1 MPAKILITGGT
12 GFIGRVVTRV
22 LADRGYSIRLLL
34 RPARR
39 ITRLPVR
46 QAEAVVASFRDEGG
60 IRAAVS
66 GIDAVIH
73 LASAEG
79 ERRRRD
85 LFAVDVEGTRMLL
98 AQARAAGVKRFL
110 YLSHL
115 GADRGSAYPFLQA
128 KGIAEH
134 DIVESGIPS
143 LILRSSLVYGAGD
156 SFTNAIAF
164 FARLFPALVF
174 LPDMDTHLQ
183 PLWVED
189 LAACLEYC
197 LAEDRYFGEV
207 LSVGG
212 PEHLAFERIVEQVLD
227 VIRAPRMIVRIWP
240 PLARF
245 GLSALEWI
253 LPHSP
258 FTPIW
263 MDYLSVPSTCE
274 ANSLSRL
281 FGLKPAALRETIGYL
296 GRGRGMGGFLRY
308 VLRGRGSLQGG
319 KAGAPLLRR
328 QPGDRER
335 TGVGEQQHF

>member
-1 MPAKILITGGT
+1 MALRVLITGST

-34 RPARR
+34 RPSSR
-39 ITRLPVR
+39 IARLPIPR
-46 QAEAVVASFRDEGG
+46 AEAVVASFQDEGG
-60 IRAAVS
+60 IRAATA
-66 GIDAVIH
+66 GIDAIIH
-73 LASAEG
+73 LATAEG
-79 ERRRRD
+79 EHRRRD
-85 LFAVDVEGTRMLL
+85 LFSTDVEGTRMLL
-98 AQARAAGVKRFL
+98 AQAKASGVKRFL

-134 DIVESGIPS
+134 AILESGIPS

-164 FARLFPALVF
+164 FARLLPAAVF
-174 LPDMDTHLQ
+174 IPEMDTHMQ

-197 LAEDRYFGEV
+197 LAEDRYFGEI

-212 PEHLAFERIVEQVLD
+212 PEHLSFEQIVEVVLD
-227 VIRAPRMIVRIWP
+227 VIRAPRMIVRVWP
-240 PLARF
+240 PLARL
-245 GLSALEWI
+245 GLGLMDWI

-258 FTPIW
+258 FTPFW
-263 MDYLSVPSTCE
+263 LDYLAVPSTCE

-281 FGLKPAALRETIGYL
+281 FGLKPAGLREPIGYL
-296 GRGRGMGGFLRY
+296 REGRGIIKLLQY
-308 VLRGRGSLQGG
+308 ILRGDEV
-319 KAGAPLLRR
+319 LLKKS
-328 QPGDRER
+328 E
-335 TGVGEQQHF
+335 

>member
-1 MPAKILITGGT
+1 MTPKVLVTGAT
-12 GFIGRVVTRV
+12 GFIGRVVARV
-22 LADRGYSIRLLL
+22 LAGRGYSLRLLI
-34 RPARR
+34 RPSKR
-39 ITRLPVR
+39 IGRLPVQR
-46 QAEAVVASFRDEGG
+46 AEAVVASFEDEGG
-60 IRAAVS
+60 IRAATAGV
-66 GIDAVIH
+66 DAVIH
-73 LASAEG
+73 LATAEG

-98 AQARAAGVKRFL
+98 AQAKASGVKRFI

-134 DIVESGIPS
+134 AIGESGIPS

-164 FARLFPALVF
+164 FARIFPALIFV
-174 LPDMDTHLQ
+174 PEMDTHLQ

-189 LAACLEYC
+189 LAACMEYS

-212 PEHLAFERIVEQVLD
+212 PEHLAFERIVEYVLD
-227 VIRAPRMIVRIWP
+227 AIRAPRMIMRVWP

-274 ANSLSRL
+274 ASSLSRL
-281 FGLKPAALRETIGYL
+281 FGLKPAGMREAIGYL
-296 GRGRGMGGFLRY
+296 HRGRGIRTLVKF
-308 VLRGRGSLQGG
+308 VFRGREVLEGL
-319 KAGAPLLRR
+319 
-328 QPGDRER
+328 
-335 TGVGEQQHF
+335 

>member
-1 MPAKILITGGT
+1 MASRILITGST

-22 LADRGYSIRLLL
+22 LAERGHSIRLLI
-34 RPARR
+34 RPSPRLP
-39 ITRLPVR
+39 RLPVPR
-46 QAEAVVASFRDEGG
+46 AEAVVASFHDEGG

-66 GIDAVIH
+66 GIDAVVH

-79 ERRRRD
+79 EHRRRD
-85 LFAVDVEGTRMLL
+85 LFATDVEGTRMLL
-98 AQARAAGVKRFL
+98 AQAKVSGVKRFL

-134 DIVESGIPS
+134 AILESGIPS
-143 LILRSSLVYGAGD
+143 LVLRSSLVYGAGD

-164 FARLFPALVF
+164 MAHLLPAAF
-174 LPDMDTHLQ
+174 FIPEMDTHMQ

-197 LAEDRYFGEV
+197 LAEDRHFGEV
-207 LSVGG
+207 LSIGG
-212 PEHLAFERIVEQVLD
+212 PEHLSFEQIVETVLD
-227 VIRAPRMIVRIWP
+227 VIRAPRMIVPIWP

-245 GLSALEWI
+245 SLGCMDWA

-258 FTPIW
+258 FTPFW
-263 MDYLSVPSTCE
+263 LDYLAVPSTCE

-281 FGLKPAALRETIGYL
+281 FGLRAAGIRETIGYL
-296 GRGRGMGGFLRY
+296 RQDRGIRRLVRY
-308 VLRGRGSLQGG
+308 ILRGSEVWMEGS
-319 KAGAPLLRR
+319 R
-328 QPGDRER
+328 
-335 TGVGEQQHF
+335 